1 MIDKKNNYR
10 TKTVLVSPIWDE
22 KHEKIIGV
30 LQAINKNNDG
40 FFGKDDEGLIQVIAL
55 LSRTTLKNSYF
66 QDE

>member
-22 KHEKIIGV
+22 KREKIIGV

-55 LSRTTLKNSYF
+55 LSRTTL
-66 QDE
+66 